1 MWLAVLGP
9 LSVRTAD
16 GEVVIAAAKQRAVLA
31 ALLVRANQ
39 VVSFGELVEV
49 VWEDTPP
56 PSARAT
62 LRNYVKSLRQQLGP
76 AASRLVTRDP
86 GYLMRLGED
95 ELDTLR
101 FEALCARGGTAVR
114 DQNWNRAAANLETA
128 LSLWRG
134 APLAD
139 VPSEMLRRGAVPPLE
154 RLRLRA
160 VEWRVD
166 ADLHLG
172 RHADLLLELQALT
185 SEHPLSEQFH
195 AQRMLALYRCGR
207 AAEALAAYQQARQVL
222 AEQLGTDPGPEL
234 RRLHDRILRFDAEL
248 AEPRPTAALSATTVP
263 PATTALSATTAP
275 PATAV
280 PRQLPGVPSHFVGR
294 TAELEA
300 LGRMLAVPGRAISVI
315 GGTAG
320 VGKTALALHFAH
332 QVSGRFPDGQ
342 LYANLRGFGPTG
354 PPVTAAEVIG
364 HFLTALGAD
373 PRRIPADL
381 AARAAL
387 YRSMVAGRRL
397 LVLLD
402 NAHDAEQVRPLLPGS
417 LGCLV
422 LVTSRNQLTG
432 LIASEGAQ
440 PLALDLLPEEDARE
454 LLDLRLGT
462 ERTHAEPAELAVLIT
477 LCARLPLALS
487 IAAARAA
494 IRPGLSIGA
503 LVAELRDSR
512 DRLDGLE
519 TGEAASSVR
528 AVFSWSQAGVSR
540 TAQAMFRLLG
550 VHSGPDISAP
560 AAASLAGLPAAA
572 AERALEELLSV
583 RLIMEQVPGRF
594 AFHDLLRAYAAE
606 QAGRQDSR
614 AERRAAMRRVL
625 DHYLH
630 TAHAA
635 DRLLIPARDPIAL
648 DGPAGQARPEALA
661 DAAHALAWF
670 QCEHQVLLAA
680 VRTAAAD
687 GFGTHA
693 WRLAWTLTTFL
704 DRQGHWTDL
713 AAIHGTALAAAQRA
727 GDPLGQA
734 HAHRQLGRVRISAGS
749 HATAERYLLSAI
761 GEFSQAGD
769 RVAAARTRLDIA
781 QAFEGQGRYRDA
793 IGHALAALEEFRAAG
808 HLIGQARALNGIG
821 WCYAK
826 LGSHAQS
833 LAYCQQALDLHRELG
848 HGSGE
853 AATLDSLGYAHHHL
867 GHHAEAIE
875 CYRRSIALSQAEGDR
890 YDEADGLS
898 HLGDVLSDAG
908 DLDEAFGSWRRALLI
923 LKELGHPDANGVQA
937 KLQRVPAASA

>member
-16 GEVVIAAAKQRAVLA
+16 GEVVIAAAKQRAVIA

-49 VWEDTPP
+49 VWEGTPP

-76 AASRLVTRDP
+76 AAPRLVTRDP

-101 FEALCARGGTAVR
+101 FGALCARGGTAVR
-114 DQNWNRAAANLETA
+114 NQDWKRAAADLGAA

-134 APLAD
+134 TPLAD
-139 VPSEMLRRGAVPPLE
+139 VPSEVLRRDAVPPLE
-154 RLRLRA
+154 RLRLQA

-185 SEHPLSEQFH
+185 AEYPLSERFH
-195 AQRMLALYRCGR
+195 VQRMLALYRCGR

-248 AEPRPTAALSATTVP
+248 ADSRPVAVLSA
-263 PATTALSATTAP
+263 A
-275 PATAV
+275 AV
-280 PRQLPGVPSHFVGR
+280 PRQLPGSPSHFVGR

-300 LGRMLAVPGRAISVI
+300 LGRMLAAPGRAISVI

-332 QVSGRFPDGQ
+332 QVSDRFPDGQ
-342 LYANLRGFGPTG
+342 LYVDLRGFGPAG
-354 PPVTAAEVIG
+354 PPVTAADALG
-364 HFLTALGAD
+364 HFLTALGAE
-373 PRRIPADL
+373 PRQIPADL

-387 YRSMVAGRRL
+387 YRSMVAGQRL
-397 LVLLD
+397 LILLD

-417 LGCLV
+417 PGCLV

-440 PLALDLLPEEDARE
+440 PLALDLLSEDGARE

-462 ERTHAEPAELAVLIT
+462 ERTRAEPAELAALIT

-487 IAAARAA
+487 IVAARAA
-494 IRPGLSIGA
+494 IRPGLTIGA

-512 DRLDGLE
+512 DRLDGLD

-528 AVFSWSQAGVSR
+528 AVFSWSQAGVSPA
-540 TAQAMFRLLG
+540 AQAMFRLLG
-550 VHSGPDISAP
+550 VHPGPDISAP

-606 QAGRQDSR
+606 QAGLHDSP
-614 AERRAAMRRVL
+614 AGRRAAMRRLL

-635 DRLLIPARDPIAL
+635 DRLLIPARDPIL
-648 DGPAGQARPEALA
+648 LEMPAPETRPEALA
-661 DAAHALAWF
+661 DAALALAWF
-670 QCEHQVLLAA
+670 QREHQVLLAA
-680 VRTAAAD
+680 VRAAAEG
-687 GFGTHA
+687 GFGTHS

-704 DRQGHWTDL
+704 DRQGHWADL
-713 AAIHGTALAAAQRA
+713 AAIQGTALAAAERA
-727 GDPLGQA
+727 RDLLGQA

-749 HATAERYLLSAI
+749 HATAERYLLQAI

-781 QAFEGQGRYRDA
+781 RTFEGQGLYQDA
-793 IGHALAALEEFRAAG
+793 IGHALAALDLFRAAG

-821 WCYAK
+821 WCYAR

-833 LAYCQQALDLHRELG
+833 LAYCQQALALHRELG
-848 HGSGE
+848 YSSGE

-875 CYRRSIALSQAEGDR
+875 CYRRSIALSQAESDR
-890 YDEADGLS
+890 YGEADGLS

-923 LKELGHPDANGVQA
+923 LKELGHPDANEVQA